1 MNFWHFMVHNRR
13 QVLDLTGEHLWLVGA
28 SIFLAVLVG
37 IPLGILI
44 TRVPRLK

>member
-37 IPLGILI
+37 IPRDFNHASA
-44 TRVPRLK
+44 TAK

>member
-28 SIFLAVLVG
+28 SIFLAVSG
-37 IPLGILI
+37 RNPARDFNHASA
-44 TRVPRLK
+44 TAE